1 MTTSPL
7 KEIHSKEIP
16 FMFVRK
22 VLNQENFEKS
32 YSPQKSKPTKSN
44 RVLWHQNIRSELRK
58 EEFLNFSLYPK
69 KQKLAKKTKSSQ
81 PQKIPKKSSTSRM
94 KKTTTTTPTSYFTNI
109 REFMTKNSIF
119 DESFYYNDVS
129 FEKDENFVRKT
140 RGKKQNWAW
149 LNDYQKED
157 QSSKYFKILEIP
169 KTATLEEIKKQYYKL
184 SMKYHPD
191 RNQNDEESTI
201 KFQMY
206 SDAYHTIMNLYI
218 QK

>member
-1 MTTSPL
+1 MTTTPL
-7 KEIHSKEIP
+7 KEINPTEIP

-22 VLNQENFEKS
+22 VLSQEIFEKS
-32 YSPQKSKPTKSN
+32 YSQTKESKTKTK
-44 RVLWHQNIRSELRK
+44 RVLWHQNIRTELRK
-58 EEFLNFSLYPK
+58 EEFLNFSVEPK
-69 KQKLAKKTKSSQ
+69 PKIPKKTKTSQ
-81 PQKIPKKSSTSRM
+81 PQKIPKKSST
-94 KKTTTTTPTSYFTNI
+94 KKTTKTTPTSYFTNI
-109 REFMTKNSIF
+109 RDYMTKNTIF

-129 FEKDENFVRKT
+129 FEKDENFIRKT
-140 RGKKQNWAW
+140 RGKKQNWGW

-169 KTATLEEIKKQYYKL
+169 KTSTIEEIKKQYYKL

-206 SDAYHTIMNLYI
+206 SDAYHTIMNLYV
-218 QK
+218 KK